1 MVLDQRQ
8 QLCVVFVLSLNK
20 SYYNDSDYYHYMF
33 IAGAVVKIV
42 HMSLVLTVTPMVYN
56 WGYRGGSPTTVQA
69 W

>member
-1 MVLDQRQ
+1 
-8 QLCVVFVLSLNK
+8 
-20 SYYNDSDYYHYMF
+20 MF